1 MDATTRA
8 TKGNRAMNKITC
20 PKCSSDETYTMWV
33 DSAQGE
39 YQAAE
44 CLACNEEWNE
54 CARDYH
60 EVTE

>member
-1 MDATTRA
+1 
-8 TKGNRAMNKITC
+8 MNKITC
-20 PKCSSDETYTMWV
+20 VKCGSDDIYTMWV
-33 DSAQGE
+33 DSPQGE

-44 CLACNEEWNE
+44 CLECNEEWNE